1 MVKIGK
7 KFMSI
12 SEEDLLDKLGPMLRS
27 ILKR

>member
-12 SEEDLLDKLGPMLRS
+12 SEEDLSDKLGPMLRS